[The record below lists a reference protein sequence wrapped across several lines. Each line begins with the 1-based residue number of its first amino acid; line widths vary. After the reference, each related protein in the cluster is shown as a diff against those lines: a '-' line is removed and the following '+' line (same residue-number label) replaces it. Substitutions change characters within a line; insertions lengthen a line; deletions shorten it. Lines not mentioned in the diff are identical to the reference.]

1 MMCHLPRMQEDRS
14 RMALGVFGGALALIL
29 AFGIALM
36 GGWAPWS
43 PTTGTPEAS
52 DMPSVPSEAAEP
64 ERISARERAVFLAT
78 LSAID
83 PQLIVDQ
90 ESAVHYGINT
100 CLDIL
105 EGVDDGEPGL
115 VEKRVRFRFE
125 REGTDVS
132 QSQAQ
137 KIVKA
142 VNAWCR

>member
-1 MMCHLPRMQEDRS
+1 MQAARS
-14 RMALGVFGGALALIL
+14 RMALGVFGGALALML

-36 GGWAPWS
+36 GGWVPWS
-43 PTTGTPEAS
+43 PTTGMPEAS
-52 DMPSVPSEAAEP
+52 DMPSVPSDAVEP

-83 PQLIVDQ
+83 SQLIVDQ

-125 REGTDVS
+125 RGGTDVS

-137 KIVKA
+137 EIVKA
-142 VNAWCR
+142 VKVWCR

>member
-1 MMCHLPRMQEDRS
+1 MQADRS

-52 DMPSVPSEAAEP
+52 DMPSVPSDAAEP
-64 ERISARERAVFLAT
+64 EWISARERAIFLAT

-83 PQLIVDQ
+83 PQLVVDQ
-90 ESAVHYGINT
+90 ESAVHYGIAT
-100 CLDIL
+100 CLDIR
-105 EGVDDGEPGL
+105 EGADDGEPGL
-115 VEKRVRFRFE
+115 VEKRVRFRFG
-125 REGTDVS
+125 RGGADVS

-142 VNAWCR
+142 VNVWCR